1 MGALL
6 AGVTV
11 VGLAQSG
18 VGSSAPMQLRV
29 ETGAHAGAIRAIAAD
44 ATGRYLVTASEDKTA
59 RVWDGETGQLL
70 RTLRPTSSTGNDGK
84 LFAAAITP
92 DAAIVAV
99 GGWSASNDVYLF
111 DRGTGALVQRI
122 TGLPD
127 VVTRLLFAPDGR
139 ALAIS
144 LWGRN
149 GARLYSSSDGW
160 RTSRETAS
168 DPSYGAE
175 SYGSAFSVDG
185 RQFATTSF
193 DGQVRTYAVAPG
205 AERRLVPA
213 KAARVDGGAQPF
225 GIAFSPDGQ
234 SLAIGFGD
242 APGVR
247 VLSASTLAAL
257 PPPSSAGTAEGNAG
271 GALSSVAW
279 SADGRTLYAAGTW
292 KRGDGRHLLRR
303 WPVTGGTGFGAPADS
318 LIARDSVSG
327 VLALPNGR
335 VAFAATDASWGLLGA
350 AGEAV
355 VFQTPAAV
363 GPAAAAGAV
372 PSGLTDLR
380 GPRSGFRI
388 APDGGALSFPV
399 GTTATRA
406 FDLRNAEW
414 TDANPQWTAPQASAR
429 SLTLEQWFESQQ
441 PVLNRRP
448 LPLAD
453 NELSLS
459 ATVAGDGTAF
469 ALGTNFFL
477 RYYRGD
483 GTLQWRTPVPGST
496 WQVNLSSDG
505 RWVVAGFADGTV
517 RWFRTGDGSEQ
528 LALLPH
534 ADGRRW
540 VAWTPRG
547 FYAASPGG
555 EDLFGWQVDNGPS
568 RAADFFPGSR
578 FRAGYFRPDVIA
590 QVIGTS
596 DAQTA
601 VVAANQESGRKPPV
615 ATAETPVAEVPPV
628 VTVLSPGD
636 GGVFNS
642 REVLLRVEVRT
653 VQGAPVL
660 ELAARRNGQI
670 FKLPEA
676 SAASWLD
683 KPVGGDALVRRYDQ
697 RITLPPED
705 SELMLFAENRNG
717 FSTPA
722 TVRLRW
728 GGTRAAAEPV
738 IAAAPAVP
746 APPPAPVAQAP
757 AAAPTPV
764 PSAPPAAVPAPA
776 PAPAAAS
783 VAQAPA
789 APALPPRPAPAPIA
803 APAGTPDL
811 RPALYVL
818 AVGVS
823 KYASPDYQL
832 DYAAKD
838 ATDFSRVFQQQ
849 ESQLYRKVEVR
860 LLTDDKAKRDDVL
873 EGLEWI
879 RRQATARDVAVV
891 FLAGHGVNDDDGVY
905 YYLPQDADAD
915 RLKRTGVIFT
925 EIRNTVTALPGKV
938 LFFIDTCHAGNVFG
952 TARRAI
958 PRDLT
963 AMVNELSSAENGV
976 IVFAASTGR
985 QFAQESTRWG
995 NGAFTLAVVE
1005 GMNGKA
1011 DFSGSGRVTHKML
1024 DLYVSERV
1032 KEMTRGKQSPVTI
1045 VPQGVPDF
1053 PVAAVKARTG

>member
-1 MGALL
+1 MTHLAPKSSRFRHWLVGAWLV
-6 AGVTV
+6 GTV
-11 VGLAQSG
+11 ALGLAQT
-18 VGSSAPMQLRV
+18 GSSGGAPPQLRI
-29 ETGAHAGAIRAIAAD
+29 ETGAHSGAIRAIASD
-44 ATGRYLVTASEDKTA
+44 AAGRYVVTAGEDKTA
-59 RVWDGETGQLL
+59 RIWESETGRLL
-70 RTLRPTSSTGNDGK
+70 RTLRPTSAAGNDGK
-84 LFAAAITP
+84 LFAAAIAP
-92 DAAIVAV
+92 DASVVAV
-99 GGWSASNDVYLF
+99 GGWSATNDVYVF

-127 VVTRLLFAPDGR
+127 VVTRLVFAPDGR

-149 GARLYSSSDGW
+149 GVRVYSSTDGW

-168 DPSYGAE
+168 DTGYGAE
-175 SYGSAFSVDG
+175 SYGSAFSADG

-193 DGQVRTYAVAPG
+193 DGQVRNYAVTGG
-205 AERRLVPA
+205 AERRLALV
-213 KAARVDGGAQPF
+213 KAVRVEGGTQPF

-234 SLAIGFGD
+234 SLALGFGD
-242 APGVR
+242 APAVR
-247 VLSASTLAAL
+247 LLASSTLAPL
-257 PPPSSAGTAEGNAG
+257 PPPSAAGSAEGNAG
-271 GALSSVAW
+271 GALSTVAW

-303 WPVTGGTGFGAPADS
+303 WPVAGAGAFGAPADT
-318 LIARDSVSG
+318 LIARDSVAG
-327 VLALPNGR
+327 LVPLRNGR
-335 VAFAATDASWGLLGA
+335 IAFAATDASWGVLGA
-350 AGEAV
+350 AGEPVA
-355 VFQTPAAV
+355 FQAAT
-363 GPAAAAGAV
+363 ALAGAAPQAGTV
-372 PSGLTDLR
+372 ASGLTDLR

-388 APDGGALSFPV
+388 ARDGGALAFPV
-399 GTTATRA
+399 GTAGTRA

-414 TDANPQWTAPQASAR
+414 SETDPQWSAPQASAR
-429 SLTLEQWFESQQ
+429 GVALEQWFESQQ
-441 PVLNRRP
+441 PMVNRKP

-459 ATVAGDGTAF
+459 ATVAGDGSAF
-469 ALGTNFFL
+469 ALGTSFFL
-477 RYYRGD
+477 RYYRAD
-483 GTLQWRTPVPGST
+483 GTLQWRTPAPGST
-496 WQVNLSSDG
+496 WQVNLSADG

-517 RWFRTGDGSEQ
+517 RWYRTSDGSEQ

-534 ADGRRW
+534 ADGKRW

-578 FRAGYFRPDVIA
+578 FRASYFRPDVIA
-590 QVIGTS
+590 KVISTS

-601 VVAANQESGRKPPV
+601 VVTANQDAGRKQPV
-615 ATAETPVAEVPPV
+615 AVAPTPVAEVPPV
-628 VTVLSPGD
+628 VTVLLPGD

-642 REVLLRVEVRT
+642 REVVLRVEVRT
-653 VQGAPVL
+653 VPGAPVL

-676 SAASWLD
+676 SAAGWLD
-683 KPVGGDALVRRYDQ
+683 KPVDGDALLRRYEQ
-697 RITLPPED
+697 RIVLPPED
-705 SELMLFAENRNG
+705 AELMLFAENRNG

-728 GGTRAAAEPV
+728 SGARAPAEPV
-738 IAAAPAVP
+738 AAAAPPAVVAI
-746 APPPAPVAQAP
+746 APPAAATAAPP
-757 AAAPTPV
+757 AAAPIA
-764 PSAPPAAVPAPA
+764 PS
-776 PAPAAAS
+776 
-783 VAQAPA
+783 PA
-789 APALPPRPAPAPIA
+789 APPSAAPVLPPRVAPS
-803 APAGTPDL
+803 GDGDL

-818 AVGVS
+818 AIGVS

-860 LLTDDKAKRDDVL
+860 LLTDGKAKRDDVL

-952 TARRAI
+952 TARRAM

-1011 DFSGSGRVTHKML
+1011 DFAGSGRVTHKML

-1053 PVAAVKARTG
+1053 PVAAVRPRAG

>member
-1 MGALL
+1 MTATVLRSSLPRRWLTGAVLFG
-6 AGVTV
+6 ATV
-11 VGLAQSG
+11 LGLAQTTG
-18 VGSSAPMQLRV
+18 GGAPPQLRID
-29 ETGAHAGAIRAIAAD
+29 TGAHSGAIRAIATD
-44 ATGRYLVTASEDKTA
+44 AAGRYIVTASEDKTA
-59 RVWDGETGQLL
+59 RVWDAASGRLL
-70 RTLRPTSSTGNDGK
+70 RALRPASASGNDGK
-84 LFAAAITP
+84 LFAAAVAP
-92 DAAIVAV
+92 DAGVIAV

-127 VVTRLLFAPDGR
+127 VVTRLVFSPDGR

-144 LWGRN
+144 LWGRS
-149 GARLYSSSDGW
+149 GLRLYSSGDAW

-168 DPSYGAE
+168 DTAYGGE
-175 SYGSAFSVDG
+175 SYGSAFSPDG
-185 RQFATTSF
+185 RQFVTTSY
-193 DGQVRTYAVAPG
+193 DGQLRSYTVSG
-205 AERRLVPA
+205 DAERRLTLA
-213 KAARVDGGAQPF
+213 KTVRAEGGLQPF

-234 SLAIGFGD
+234 SLALGFGD
-242 APGVR
+242 APAVR
-247 VLSASTLAAL
+247 LLSAATLAAL
-257 PPPSSAGTAEGNAG
+257 TPPSAAGSTEGNSG
-271 GALSSVAW
+271 GALSTVAW
-279 SADGRTLYAAGTW
+279 AADGRTLYAAGSW

-303 WPVTGGTGFGAPADS
+303 WALTGPAAFGPPADTVV
-318 LIARDSVSG
+318 ARDSVAG
-327 VLALPNGR
+327 LVPLANGQI
-335 VAFAATDASWGLLGA
+335 AFAATDASWGLLGA
-350 AGEAV
+350 AGEPT
-355 VFQTPAAV
+355 VFQAPMSAGVPPAPGTVA
-363 GPAAAAGAV
+363 
-372 PSGLTDLR
+372 SGLTDLR
-380 GPRSGFRI
+380 GARSGFRV
-388 APDGGALSFPV
+388 ARDGGALSFPA
-399 GTTATRA
+399 GASATRA
-406 FDLRNAEW
+406 FDVRNAEW
-414 TDANPQWTAPQASAR
+414 TDANAQWTAPQASAHG
-429 SLTLEQWFESQQ
+429 LTLDQWFESAQ
-441 PVLNRRP
+441 PMLNRRA

-459 ATVAGDGTAF
+459 ATVATGGAGF
-469 ALGTNFFL
+469 ALGTNFFV
-477 RYYRGD
+477 RYYRAD
-483 GTLQWRTPVPGST
+483 GSLLWRTSAPGST
-496 WQVNLSSDG
+496 WQVNLSADG
-505 RWVVAGFADGTV
+505 RWLIAGFADGTV
-517 RWFRTGDGSEQ
+517 RWFRTSDGTEQ

-534 ADGRRW
+534 ADGKRW

-555 EDLFGWQVDNGPS
+555 EDLFGWQMDNGPS

-596 DAQTA
+596 DTQTA
-601 VVAANQESGRKPPV
+601 LVSANQDAGRKPPPEVV
-615 ATAETPVAEVPPV
+615 AAAPVAEVPPV
-628 VTVLSPGD
+628 VTILSPGD
-636 GGVFNS
+636 GGAFDS
-642 REVLLRVEVRT
+642 REVTLRVEVRT
-653 VQGAPVL
+653 VPGAPVL
-660 ELAARRNGQI
+660 ELGARRNGQL
-670 FKLPEA
+670 FKLPQG
-676 SAASWLD
+676 SAASWLEQ
-683 KPVGGDALVRRYDQ
+683 PVGGDALVRRYEQ
-697 RITLPPED
+697 RIALPPED

-717 FSTPA
+717 FSAPA

-728 GGTRAAAEPV
+728 SGGRSAPMTAAA
-738 IAAAPAVP
+738 
-746 APPPAPVAQAP
+746 
-757 AAAPTPV
+757 TL
-764 PSAPPAAVPAPA
+764 PSAP
-776 PAPAAAS
+776 
-783 VAQAPA
+783 
-789 APALPPRPAPAPIA
+789 LPLPSSPS
-803 APAGTPDL
+803 GEPDL

-818 AVGVS
+818 AIGVS

-860 LLTDDKAKRDDVL
+860 LLTDGKARRDDVL

-952 TARRAI
+952 TARRSA

-1005 GMNGKA
+1005 GMSGKA

-1053 PVAAVKARTG
+1053 PVAAVKPRSG